1 MATVVQTF
9 LSHNHLLFM
18 FQEICQTDIWIVC
31 GKCLETKLLFCLWIF
46 ICEYLWIHLPNN
58 CLSSCVVKSF
68 IKYHYQWIICNL
80 IQRLIIGCSVS
91 HLSNSVVIV
100 EEAIYYI
107 TLQHKSLVKQLLEF
121 VAVLYQRH
129 LIILVQI
136 IPKMST

>member
-9 LSHNHLLFM
+9 CHTTTCYLCFRKYVK
-18 FQEICQTDIWIVC
+18 QTFESFVVNVF
-31 GKCLETKLLFCLWIF
+31 KLNYYFV
-46 ICEYLWIHLPNN
+46 CEYLVHLPNN

-68 IKYHYQWIICNL
+68 IKHHYQWIICNL

-121 VAVLYQRH
+121 VAVVYQRH